1 MFKLARARAIV
12 TVHKR
17 IERAING
24 TLVSNHSIART
35 HTRIPDDAAAAAAGR
50 TNDPGVY

>member
-1 MFKLARARAIV
+1 V

-17 IERAING
+17 IEAING
-24 TLVSNHSIART
+24 TLVSNHSIARM
-35 HTRIPDDAAAAAAGR
+35 HTRIPDDAAAAAAVTAAR